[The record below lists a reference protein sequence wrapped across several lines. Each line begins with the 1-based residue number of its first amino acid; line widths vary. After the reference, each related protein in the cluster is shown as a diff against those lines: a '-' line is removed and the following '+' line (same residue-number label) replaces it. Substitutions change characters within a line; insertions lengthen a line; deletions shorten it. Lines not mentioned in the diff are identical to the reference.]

1 MGAMLAKR
9 AKRDSKHVC
18 RPISLNHAHDK
29 RGHGTLASE
38 SDMSHR
44 LQELELKPPR
54 RVDWDALYREGTPSW
69 ETGKP
74 SAELIRLVREKAIAP
89 GRTLELGCG
98 TGANAIYLAK
108 SGFEMTAVDS
118 SPTALERRGSARNAR
133 TPCSGWSSPTPSS
146 SARPPGNSTWFSTLA
161 CTTSSAKPTWSRFWT
176 CSGGRPGRD
185 RITGRSSRQIQF
197 APRQPAASRAE
208 ADSSRIGAAVRGGR
222 SGPCRLES
230 VSVKEGCPAWS
241 CLMRRPVVGTP

>member
-1 MGAMLAKR
+1 
-9 AKRDSKHVC
+9 
-18 RPISLNHAHDK
+18 
-29 RGHGTLASE
+29 
-38 SDMSHR
+38 MSHR

-54 RVDWDALYREGTPSW
+54 RVNWDALYREGTPSW

-118 SPTALERRGSARNAR
+118 SPTALERARVRAEREDALLRLVFADAFEFGQTAGQFDLVFDVGLYHFIRQTDLEPFLDLLWR
-133 TPCSGWSSPTPSS
+133 TT
-146 SARPPGNSTWFSTLA
+146 
-161 CTTSSAKPTWSRFWT
+161 
-176 CSGGRPGRD
+176 RPGSHYWTIVVRKSNSLPGSPPPVAQKQIH
-185 RITGRSSRQIQF
+185 RELGRLF
-197 APRQPAASRAE
+197 E
-208 ADSSRIGAAVRGGR
+208 VVEVR
-222 SGPCRLES
+222 PCRLES